1 MSPND
6 SVWVKV
12 GEEPPIVF
20 YQGVPPAVAGALLL
34 PCLRRVGQI
43 RRPLSVPGL
52 SSAETASVT
61 IDLDNAAGAVSARF
75 APHPPARWPAS
86 VHSAAGE
93 LFSGVVTRCT
103 LGVSASLSIESG
115 IRQPLTDAL
124 PLRTSVVWGGYQNVR
139 VLPVV
144 YGSARLSPVPYDAA
158 GRWFVLADHSIAG
171 VDAVTRDS
179 APTSAW
185 AFHNGLDSTGH
196 AVAFLEL
203 ATPLATGEALA
214 VTLRGKRQASS
225 GKLLTSP
232 AEIMHDV
239 LAEVCSL
246 PIPWPRFDR
255 FRAQTAGLVLG
266 GALNNAQQS
275 IRATLDQLLSSV
287 GAAWSAGA
295 EDIAL
300 LYPGADTG
308 GRIALTATPL
318 TAREVSAECAHDK
331 IVTALRVV
339 YDYDHALGKPR
350 RALALE
356 CPEAIRRYGR
366 IEQEWNAAWLRSP
379 REAQALGERL
389 LAWMCRPRWR
399 VRWQQAGGAGVKPG
413 DLAALAHP
421 FSPLTGPYRLLT
433 ADLDIDALLLH
444 CAVEAPVGEAPK
456 LITTALSTAF
466 EPILVTGATVDY
478 QNGTAILT
486 LLDDAGQPLSGAKA
500 TFDGSI
506 TRLADNAGRVSFPA
520 ARGQHTVRV
529 EATGYAPMDLEIT
542 V

>member
-1 MSPND
+1 MNQND
-6 SVWVKV
+6 AVWVIV
-12 GEEPPIVF
+12 GESPPVVL
-20 YQGVPPAVAGALLL
+20 YQGVPPVVAGALLL
-34 PCLRRVGQI
+34 PCLLHVGQI

-75 APHPPARWPAS
+75 AQHPPTRWSAS

-93 LFSGVVTRCT
+93 LFAGVVTRCT

-115 IRQPLTDAL
+115 IRQPLTDTL

-139 VLPVV
+139 VLPIV
-144 YGSARLSPVPYDAA
+144 YGAARLTPIPYDAV
-158 GRWFVLADHSIAG
+158 GRLFVLADHSIAG
-171 VDAVTRDS
+171 VDAVTRDN

-225 GKLLTSP
+225 GQLLTSP

-246 PIPWPRFDR
+246 PLPWSRFDR

-266 GALNNAQQS
+266 GVLNNAQQS
-275 IRATLDQLLSSV
+275 IRTTLDQLLSSV
-287 GAAWSAGA
+287 GAAWSSGA

-300 LYPGADTG
+300 LYPSADNS

-318 TAREVSAECAHDK
+318 TAREVISECTHDK
-331 IVTALRVV
+331 IITALRIV

-356 CPEAIRRYGR
+356 CPEAIRQYGR

-399 VRWQQAGGAGVKPG
+399 VCWQQSGASSVKPG
-413 DLAALAHP
+413 DLATLAHP
-421 FSPLTGPYRLLT
+421 LSPLTGAYRLLT
-433 ADLDIDALLLH
+433 ADIDMGALCVY
-444 CAVEAPVGEAPK
+444 CAVEAPVGESPK
-456 LITTALSTAF
+456 IITTALSTAF
-466 EPILVTGATVDY
+466 EPVLVTGASVDY
-478 QNGTAILT
+478 QNGQAILT
-486 LLDDAGQPLSGAKA
+486 LVDDTGQPLAGAKA
-500 TFDGSI
+500 TFDGSL

-520 ARGQHTVRV
+520 ARGKHTVRV
-529 EATGYAPMDLEIT
+529 EATGYAPMDIEIT